1 MTSSGAAAGETPRG
15 RKAHD
20 RILRCLIASLNDL
33 RLVELERL
41 ILHEAHDQDRL
52 ASLRARIEAEGEQH
66 NPVIVSSQGDC
77 CLVLDG
83 AHRVRAL
90 EELGCRFVLA
100 QFVEPSERA
109 ESWAHL
115 LNGVGLD
122 ELGGVEGIEVSE
134 RPDSGVRLAEVEVAG
149 GGRAFLRAREEGLLA
164 EVRAL
169 WALQALYP
177 EGVLVR
183 RVEAN
188 GRLSPSE
195 GEAIVRYRPF
205 APEEL
210 VEIVRSGAVLPAGIT
225 RFRVRERVLG
235 VRYPLEQIKDGDTS
249 SRNAELRAFVER
261 LWAENRIR
269 YYEEP
274 VVLFE

>member
-1 MTSSGAAAGETPRG
+1 VIP
-15 RKAHD
+15 
-20 RILRCLIASLNDL
+20 SLDDL

-41 ILHEAHDQDRL
+41 ILHEAHDEDRL
-52 ASLRARIEAEGEQH
+52 ASLRGRIEAEHEQR

-90 EELGCRFVLA
+90 RELGCRLVLA
-100 QFVEPSERA
+100 QFVEPPERA
-109 ESWAHL
+109 ESWTHL
-115 LNGVGLD
+115 VDGVGLD
-122 ELGGVEGIEVSE
+122 RLRGLEEIEISE
-134 RPDSGVRLAEVEVAG
+134 RPGGTRLAEVEFAG
-149 GGRAFLRAREEGLLA
+149 GERVFLRSRQEGLLA

-169 WALQALYP
+169 WALQSLYP
-177 EGVLVR
+177 GGVVVR
-183 RVEAN
+183 RVEPN
-188 GRLSPSE
+188 GRLGPAE
-195 GEAIVRYRPF
+195 GEAMVRYRPF
-205 APEEL
+205 GPEEL

-235 VRYPLEQIKDGDTS
+235 VRYPLEKMKDGDAPA
-249 SRNAELRAFVER
+249 RNAELEAFVKR
-261 LWAENRIR
+261 LWEENRIR

>member
-1 MTSSGAAAGETPRG
+1 
-15 RKAHD
+15 
-20 RILRCLIASLNDL
+20 LIPSLNDL

-41 ILHEAHDQDRL
+41 ILHEAHDEDRL
-52 ASLRARIEAEGEQH
+52 ASLRGRIEAEGEQR

-83 AHRVRAL
+83 AHRIRAL
-90 EELGCRFVLA
+90 EELGCRLVLA
-100 QFVEPSERA
+100 QFVEPPEKA

-115 LNGVGLD
+115 VSGVGLD
-122 ELGGVEGIEVSE
+122 RLRGLEEIEVSE
-134 RPDSGVRLAEVEVAG
+134 HSGGAWLAGVEIAG
-149 GGRAFLRAREEGLLA
+149 GKRIFLRAREEGLLA

-169 WALQALYP
+169 WALQTLYP
-177 EGVLVR
+177 EGVVVR
-183 RVEAN
+183 RVETN
-188 GRLSPSE
+188 GRLGLAE
-195 GEAIVRYRPF
+195 GEAMIRYRPF

-235 VRYPLEQIKDGDTS
+235 VRYPLEKMQDGDAS
-249 SRNAELRAFVER
+249 ARNAELKAFVKR
-261 LWAENRIR
+261 LWEENRIR